1 MTRTI
6 KHRSRM
12 VFGILVFS
20 LVLAG
25 CTCEECLLKFDAICD
40 SLCYPRHTE
49 ACEPCVRFGIS
60 YCLGICFIS
69 GPESDYDH
77 FQTEADQFCIDNPE
91 ACDDLFDYAEG
102 SSSAEGIE

>member
-20 LVLAG
+20 MVLAG

-60 YCLGICFIS
+60 YCLPFCLIPP
-69 GPESDYDH
+69 PESDYYD
-77 FQTEADQFCIDNPE
+77 FQTEPDQFCTDNPDE
-91 ACDDLFDYAEG
+91 CAEPVDNGQESSG
-102 SSSAEGIE
+102 SEEQ